1 MEIMSFKK
9 KSGNVYEIEVN
20 TGEKYKIY
28 DDIILKYELLIERKI
43 DKKKLE
49 KVLEENVRLDAYYRG
64 LKYLGVRMRSELE
77 IKKYLTK
84 CGFSMPEIV
93 YALGRLKDESYID
106 NERYVKAYIQDAIN
120 LGNDGPKKIY
130 DELLKLGISEKYI
143 SPELESISEDE
154 WIDKIS
160 SIVSKKAKVNKSSEK
175 MFKNKMINYLLGLG
189 YPFELIKIVMD
200 DVKLETHDA
209 FTHDADK
216 VYNRL
221 SLKYKDKELEY
232 RFKNA
237 LYSKGYDLS
246 EISEYL
252 EEK

>member
-9 KSGNVYEIEVN
+9 KSGNNYEIEIN

-28 DDIILKYELLIERKI
+28 DDIILKYELLIDRKI
-43 DKKKLE
+43 DKKKLD
-49 KVLEENVRLDAYYRG
+49 KVLEENARLDAYYKG

-77 IKKYLTK
+77 IKKYLAK
-84 CGFSMPEIV
+84 CGFSNQEIV
-93 YALGRLKDESYID
+93 YALDRLKDEGYID
-106 NERYVKAYIQDAIN
+106 NVRYVKAYIQDAIN
-120 LGNDGPKKIY
+120 LGNEGPKKIH

-143 SPELESISEDE
+143 YPELDSISEDE
-154 WIDKIS
+154 WLDKIS
-160 SIVSKKAKVNKSSEK
+160 SIVSKKAKVNKNSEK
-175 MFKNKMINYLLGLG
+175 MFKNKITSYLLGLG
-189 YPFELIKIVMD
+189 YPFELIKIVVD
-200 DVKLETHDA
+200 DVKLDAQGA

-237 LYSKGYDLS
+237 MYSKGYDLS

-252 EEK
+252 DEK